1 MTRTTLRLSAWRF
14 VATFG
19 VVSLLADLVYEGARS
34 ISGPYLA
41 SLGAGAVVV
50 GVVTGA
56 GEAVALA
63 GRLATGPLVDR
74 TRAYWPITLVGYGVT
89 LAAVPLL
96 GVWPALGVAVALFLL
111 ERAGKAIRS
120 PAKDV
125 MLSHASAAVGRGRG
139 FAVHEALDQ
148 VGALAGPLLVALLL
162 AVSGGY
168 RLGFLVLVLPGAL
181 AMVLLVWL
189 RARVPDPGRY
199 EPDPHPG
206 LASDTGRLPP
216 LFWRYLGFV
225 TVTTAGYATFGL
237 LGYHLAVRDVLP
249 TYAIP
254 LVYAAAMAVDGLAAL
269 GAGWLYDRVGP
280 RSLAAVPVFAAL
292 TPALAFDTSPWVAV
306 AGVLAWGVVLGIQE
320 STMRAAVADLV
331 PTARRGTG
339 YGVFAAAYGAAALVG
354 GALTGYL
361 YSISIPVLVAVVA
374 VIQVIG
380 LGMLVTVTRVWR
392 PAG

>member
-1 MTRTTLRLSAWRF
+1 MTRTLVRISAWRF

-34 ISGPYLA
+34 VSGPFLA
-41 SLGAGAVVV
+41 SLGASAVVV
-50 GVVTGA
+50 GVVTGG

-63 GRLATGPLVDR
+63 GRLVTGPLADR
-74 TRAYWPITLVGYGVT
+74 TRAYWLITLVGYGVT

-96 GVWPALGVAVALFLL
+96 GLLPSLGVVAALFLL

-148 VGALAGPLLVALLL
+148 IGALAGPLLVALLL
-162 AVSGGY
+162 AVTGGY
-168 RLGFLVLVLPGAL
+168 RAGFLVLALPGVL
-181 AMVLLVWL
+181 AMLLLGWL
-189 RARVPDPGRY
+189 RTRVPDPSRY
-199 EPDPHPG
+199 ESDPGPDTGPD
-206 LASDTGRLPP
+206 SGRLPP

-225 TVTTAGYATFGL
+225 TVSTAGYATFGV

-249 TYAIP
+249 VFAIP
-254 LVYAAAMAVDGLAAL
+254 LAYAAAMAVDGVAAL
-269 GAGWLYDRVGP
+269 GAGWFYDRVGP

-292 TPALAFDTSPWVAV
+292 TPVLAFTTTPAVAV

-361 YSISIPVLVAVVA
+361 YGRSIPVLVAVVA
-374 VIQVIG
+374 VIQVIALG
-380 LGMLVTVTRVWR
+380 LLVTVTRAWR
-392 PAG
+392 PVA

>member
-1 MTRTTLRLSAWRF
+1 VTGISVRLTAWRF

-34 ISGPYLA
+34 VSGPYLA
-41 SLGAGAVVV
+41 SLGASAVVV

-63 GRLATGPLVDR
+63 GRLATGPLTDR
-74 TRAYWPITLVGYGVT
+74 TRAYWPITLIGYGVT

-96 GVWPALGVAVALFLL
+96 GVFPALGVVAALFLL

-162 AVSGGY
+162 AVTGGY
-168 RLGFLVLVLPGAL
+168 RAGFLVLALPGIA

-189 RARVPDPGRY
+189 RARVPEPSRY
-199 EPDPHPG
+199 EPEPHPD
-206 LASDTGRLPP
+206 AAPDSGRLSP
-216 LFWRYLGFV
+216 LFWRYLAFV
-225 TVTTAGYATFGL
+225 TVSTAGYATFGV

-249 TYAIP
+249 VFTIP

-269 GAGWLYDRVGP
+269 GAGWLYDRTGL
-280 RSLAAVPVFAAL
+280 RSLVAVPVFAAL
-292 TPALAFDTSPWVAV
+292 TPVLAFTTSPVVAV

-361 YSISIPVLVAVVA
+361 YGRSVPLLVAVVA
-374 VIQVIG
+374 VVQVVALI
-380 LGMLVTVTRVWR
+380 LLVTVTRASRR
-392 PAG
+392 PV